1 MLFVS
6 IVGFIWGG
14 LLAGF
19 VPVGAIVP
27 TARDKGAAMSVL
39 NLAAGLSAFVYAL
52 AWAFI
57 GLVGAQG
64 VVWIFAALYFVSAIL
79 TNQIK
84 IPEEKTAKHNKAL
97 PEYAS

>member
-1 MLFVS
+1 
-6 IVGFIWGG
+6 
-14 LLAGF
+14 
-19 VPVGAIVP
+19 
-27 TARDKGAAMSVL
+27 MSVL
-39 NLAAGLSAFVYAL
+39 NLAAGLSAFVGPAL